1 MGVFKGIEGRSPAQ
15 LADEVRRGGRFI
27 FYQYCFSVLI
37 MSFKRASPIYY
48 IPPGQSKVT
57 PGLLWSGLSFLVG
70 WWGFPWGF
78 VWTPMVIF
86 KNFMG
91 GTDVTTEAMSDLG
104 IDLSG
109 AQAPAAAGQD
119 AAVPAATTA
128 GYIQFL
134 SGPLAGQAFTV
145 PPTGMYIGQ
154 APGGLVLADPM
165 VAPQHC
171 WVGPDQ
177 NGQTVLVDMG
187 SQTGT
192 YVVNATAST
201 RVVQQVVL
209 QPGDQVYL
217 GGQGGPVFQFHR

>member
-1 MGVFKGIEGRSPAQ
+1 MEGRSPAQ
-15 LADEVRRGGRFI
+15 LADEVRRGGRFV

-48 IPPGQSKVT
+48 IPPGQSRVT
-57 PGLLWSGLSFLVG
+57 PGLLWSGLSFVVG

-78 VWTPMVIF
+78 IWTPTIIF

-91 GTDVTTEAMSDLG
+91 GNDVTSEAMSDLG
-104 IDLSG
+104 IDLSVP
-109 AQAPAAAGQD
+109 AAAAAGQ
-119 AAVPAATTA
+119 AAPVAAMPTA

-145 PPTGMYIGQ
+145 PATGMYIGQ
-154 APGGLVLADPM
+154 APGGLVLADPL

-177 NGQTVLVDMG
+177 TGQTILVDVG

-201 RVVQQVVL
+201 QVQQAVL

-217 GGQGGPVFQFHR
+217 GGQGGPVFQFSR